1 MPLKMLREFIKFE
14 SSAGI
19 ILFLSALTAVVLVNS
34 PLHEYYDL
42 ILDTKINIEIGAL
55 ALNKPFLLWIN
66 DGLMA
71 LFFLYVGLEIKREVI
86 EGQLSSREQIT
97 LPLLAAVGGI
107 VFPALIF
114 LYINKE
120 NEIYQQGWAISS
132 ATDIAFALGLM
143 MLFKKKIHESLKVT
157 LVAIAIIDDLAAILI
172 IAFFYTDNLSLLS
185 LGLAGACILAL
196 FLLRFFSVKKTTIY
210 ILVGIIL
217 WICVLKSGVHATLAG
232 VVVAF
237 FIPLKDEKNNLSP
250 LRDLEHEL
258 HSWVTYGILPIFAFA
273 NAGIS
278 LQGLTFNSLF
288 NSLTLG
294 IILGLIFGKSLGV
307 LLMTAVGSL
316 FKICT
321 LPKQVSLLQFIG
333 MSFFTG
339 IGFTMSLFIGTLA
352 FEDVL
357 LQTQI
362 RLGVIV
368 GSLVAGLIGSVFILL
383 SKDKT
388 N

>member
-34 PLHEYYDL
+34 PLYEYYDL

-55 ALNKPFLLWIN
+55 ALNKPFFLWVN

-71 LFFLYVGLEIKREVI
+71 LFFLYVGPEIKREVI
-86 EGQLSSREQIT
+86 EGELSNREQIT
-97 LPLLAAVGGI
+97 LPLLAAIGGI

-321 LPKQVSLLQFIG
+321 LPKQVSILQFIG

>member
-97 LPLLAAVGGI
+97 LPLLAAIGGI

-120 NEIYQQGWAISS
+120 NEIYHQGWAISS

-172 IAFFYTDNLSLLS
+172 IAFFYTNNLSLLS

-196 FLLRFFSVKKTTIY
+196 LLLRFLSVKKTTIY

-321 LPKQVSLLQFIG
+321 LPKQVSILQFIG

-357 LQTQI
+357 MQTQI

>member
-172 IAFFYTDNLSLLS
+172 IAFFYTNNLSLLS

>member
-321 LPKQVSLLQFIG
+321 LPKQVSILQFIG

-357 LQTQI
+357 MQTQI

>member
-1 MPLKMLREFIKFE
+1 MALKMLREFIKFE

-34 PLHEYYDL
+34 PLYEYYDL

-97 LPLLAAVGGI
+97 LPLLAAIGGI

-120 NEIYQQGWAISS
+120 NQIYQQGWAISS

-185 LGLAGACILAL
+185 LGLAGGCILAL
-196 FLLRFFSVKKTTIY
+196 FLLRFFSVKKTTMY

-294 IILGLIFGKSLGV
+294 IILGLILGKSLGV

-316 FKICT
+316 FKICR
-321 LPKQVSLLQFIG
+321 LPNQVSILQFIG

-352 FEDVL
+352 FDDVL

-368 GSLVAGLIGSVFILL
+368 GSLAAGLIGSVFILL

>member
-19 ILFLSALTAVVLVNS
+19 ILFLSALAAVVLVNS

-42 ILDTKINIEIGAL
+42 ILDTQITIAIGAL
-55 ALNKPFLLWIN
+55 SLSKPFLLWIN

-71 LFFLYVGLEIKREVI
+71 LFFLYVGLEIKREVV
-86 EGQLSSREQIT
+86 EGELSSKEQIT
-97 LPLLAAVGGI
+97 LPLLAAIGGI

-143 MLFKKKIHESLKVT
+143 MLFKNKIHESLKVT

-185 LGLAGACILAL
+185 LALAGTCILAL
-196 FLLRFFSVKKTTIY
+196 FLLRLFNIKKTTMF
-210 ILVGIIL
+210 ILVGIVL

-237 FIPLKDEKNNLSP
+237 FIPLKDEKINKSP
-250 LRDLEHEL
+250 LRELEHEL

-273 NAGIS
+273 NAGITFD
-278 LQGLTFNSLF
+278 GLTFSSLF
-288 NSLTLG
+288 NTLTLG
-294 IILGLIFGKSLGV
+294 IILGLVLGKSLGV
-307 LLMTAVGSL
+307 LLMAAIGSL
-316 FKICT
+316 LRICS
-321 LPKQVSLLQFIG
+321 LPNQVSLSQFIG

-368 GSLVAGLIGSVFILL
+368 GSLIAGLIGSVFILV
-383 SKDKT
+383 SKNKV

>member
-19 ILFLSALTAVVLVNS
+19 ILFLSALAAVVLVNS
-34 PLHEYYDL
+34 PLHDYYDL
-42 ILDTKINIEIGAL
+42 ILDTQITIAIGAL
-55 ALNKPFLLWIN
+55 SLSKPFLLWIN

-71 LFFLYVGLEIKREVI
+71 LFFLYVGLEIKREVV
-86 EGQLSSREQIT
+86 EGELSRKEQIT
-97 LPLLAAVGGI
+97 LPLLAAIGGI

-143 MLFKKKIHESLKVT
+143 MLFKNKIHESLKVT

-185 LGLAGACILAL
+185 LALAGTCILAL
-196 FLLRFFSVKKTTIY
+196 FLLRLFQIKKTTTY
-210 ILVGIIL
+210 ILIGIVL
-217 WICVLKSGVHATLAG
+217 WVCVLKSGVHATLAG

-237 FIPLKDEKNNLSP
+237 FIPLKDEKINKSP
-250 LRDLEHEL
+250 LRELEHEL

-273 NAGIS
+273 NAGITFD
-278 LQGLTFNSLF
+278 GLTFSSLF
-288 NSLTLG
+288 NTLTLG
-294 IILGLIFGKSLGV
+294 IVLGLVLGKSLGV
-307 LLMTAVGSL
+307 LLMTAIGSVL
-316 FKICT
+316 RICT
-321 LPKQVSLLQFIG
+321 LPDQVSISQFIG

-352 FEDVL
+352 FDDVL

-368 GSLVAGLIGSVFILL
+368 GSLIAGLVGSVFILV
-383 SKDKT
+383 SKNKV

>member
-19 ILFLSALTAVVLVNS
+19 ILFLSALAAVVLVNS
-34 PLHEYYDL
+34 PLHDYYDL
-42 ILDTKINIEIGAL
+42 ILDTQITIAIGAL
-55 ALNKPFLLWIN
+55 SLSKPFLLWIN

-71 LFFLYVGLEIKREVI
+71 LFFLYVGLEIKREVV
-86 EGQLSSREQIT
+86 EGELSSKEQIT
-97 LPLLAAVGGI
+97 LPLLAAIGGI

-143 MLFKKKIHESLKVT
+143 MLFKNKIHESVKVT

-185 LGLAGACILAL
+185 LALAGTCILAL
-196 FLLRFFSVKKTTIY
+196 FLLRLFNIKKTTMF
-210 ILVGIIL
+210 ILVGIVL

-237 FIPLKDEKNNLSP
+237 FIPLKDEKINKSP
-250 LRDLEHEL
+250 LRELEHEL

-273 NAGIS
+273 NAGITFD
-278 LQGLTFNSLF
+278 GLTFSSLF
-288 NSLTLG
+288 NTLTLG
-294 IILGLIFGKSLGV
+294 IILGLVLGKSLGV
-307 LLMTAVGSL
+307 LLMAAIGSL
-316 FKICT
+316 LRICS
-321 LPKQVSLLQFIG
+321 LPNQVSLSQFIG

-368 GSLVAGLIGSVFILL
+368 GSLIAGLIGSVFILV
-383 SKDKT
+383 SKNKV

>member
-114 LYINKE
+114 LYTNKE

-321 LPKQVSLLQFIG
+321 LPKQVSILQFIG

-368 GSLVAGLIGSVFILL
+368 GSLVAGFIGSIFILA
-383 SKDKT
+383 SKNKY
-388 N
+388 

>member
-19 ILFLSALTAVVLVNS
+19 ILFLSALAAVVLVNS

-42 ILDTKINIEIGAL
+42 ILDTQITIAIGAL
-55 ALNKPFLLWIN
+55 SLSKPFLLWIN

-71 LFFLYVGLEIKREVI
+71 LFFLYVGLEIKREVV
-86 EGQLSSREQIT
+86 EGELSSKEQIT
-97 LPLLAAVGGI
+97 LPLLAAIGGI

-143 MLFKKKIHESLKVT
+143 MLFKNKIHESLKIT

-185 LGLAGACILAL
+185 LALAGTCILAL
-196 FLLRFFSVKKTTIY
+196 FLLRLFQIKKTTIY
-210 ILVGIIL
+210 ILIGIVL
-217 WICVLKSGVHATLAG
+217 WVCVLKSGVHATLAG

-237 FIPLKDEKNNLSP
+237 FIPLKDENQNKSP
-250 LRDLEHEL
+250 LRELEHEL

-273 NAGIS
+273 NAGITFD
-278 LQGLTFNSLF
+278 GLTFSSLF
-288 NSLTLG
+288 NTLTLG
-294 IILGLIFGKSLGV
+294 IILGLVLGKSLGV
-307 LLMTAVGSL
+307 LLMTAIGSVL
-316 FKICT
+316 RICT
-321 LPKQVSLLQFIG
+321 LPNQVSISQFIG

-352 FEDVL
+352 FDDVL

-368 GSLVAGLIGSVFILL
+368 GSLIAGIIGSIFILV
-383 SKDKT
+383 SKNNSK
-388 N
+388 